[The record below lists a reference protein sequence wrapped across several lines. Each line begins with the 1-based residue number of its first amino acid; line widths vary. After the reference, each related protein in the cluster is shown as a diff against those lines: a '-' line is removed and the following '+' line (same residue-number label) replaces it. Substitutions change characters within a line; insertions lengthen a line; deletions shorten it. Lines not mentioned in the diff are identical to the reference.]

1 VSGDFS
7 VTSELEKAAAAQA
20 ALAEVKEGML
30 LGLGTGSTVA
40 ALLPL
45 LAEQVRAG
53 RDIVAVATS
62 EATQRLATSLGIRLA
77 GLDEVETLDLAI
89 DGADEID
96 PKLNLI
102 KGGGGA
108 LVREKIVAASS
119 RRLVIIADRSK
130 QVTTLGAFPLAV
142 EIVPFGAGATL
153 RKLAQLVSQMSR
165 DGQVTLRRQQ
175 GEAVVSDNGNLLADC
190 SFGTIK
196 DPVAVARVLADMPG
210 VVDHGLFLGMAD
222 CAYLGTP
229 QGVVTLHR

>member
-1 VSGDFS
+1 

>member
-1 VSGDFS
+1 VDFS
-7 VTSELEKAAAAQA
+7 VSSELEKAAAARA
-20 ALAEVKEGML
+20 ALAEVKQGML

-45 LAEQVRAG
+45 LAEQVRG
-53 RDIVAVATS
+53 GLDIMAVPTS
-62 EATQRLATSLGIRLA
+62 EATRRLATSLGIRLTS
-77 GLDEVETLDLAI
+77 LDEVETLDLTI

-130 QVTTLGAFPLAV
+130 QVATLGAFPLAV

-165 DGQVTLRRQQ
+165 DGRVRLRRQQ

-190 SFGTIK
+190 SFGTIT
-196 DPVAVARVLADMPG
+196 DPVAVGQALADMPG

-222 CAYLGTP
+222 CAYLGTS
-229 QGVVTLHR
+229 QGVLTLHP